1 MEKPVLVRGRDDL
14 LAVMRAER
22 EALGFTHLEMDAR
35 VGLASGHYGKVENAG
50 AAWGKQAF
58 RMTYTIECILEA
70 LNLQLII
77 APRGLIDASVFERN
91 VRIEVAAL
99 PAPAPARRRAKPKL
113 GIVAEYRAR
122 VAARAAA
129 VQLQAVG

>member
-1 MEKPVLVRGRDDL
+1 MEKPILVRGRDDL
-14 LAVMRAER
+14 LAAMRSER
-22 EALGFTHLEMDAR
+22 EAKGFTHLEMDAL

-58 RMTYTIECILEA
+58 RMTHTIECILEA
-70 LNLQLII
+70 LDLELVL
-77 APRGLIDASVFERN
+77 APRGLIDASVFQRN

-99 PAPAPARRRAKPKL
+99 PAPSPARRPKHKP

-122 VAARAAA
+122 AAARAAA
-129 VQLQAVG
+129 TQLQAVG